1 MLYRESD
8 DYNPLLLN
16 VGDAF
21 YMDDENEADLA
32 FVVFKMPYQQI
43 YDAAPEDGDDVII
56 VQRHSP
62 TIGTYFQSLGSGD
75 WDGCSSQAPTIEMLL
90 ALELMRAKQAR
101 FVL

>member
-8 DYNPLLLN
+8 DYNPLMLN

-21 YMDDENEADLA
+21 YMDDENEADMA
-32 FVVFKMPYQQI
+32 VVVFKMPYQQM
-43 YDAAPEDGDDVII
+43 YDAAPEEGEDVII

-62 TIGTYFQSLGSGD
+62 ETGNYFQSLGSGD
-75 WDGCSSQAPTIEMLL
+75 WDGCSAQAPTIEMTL
-90 ALELMRAKQAR
+90 AFELMRAKQAR